1 MVQRR
6 PMYDAE
12 FREDALQILRETK
25 RSIRQ
30 VSEDLGISQW
40 TLRGWVRAE
49 VKKTKSEGRPRGRKR
64 AAGEQMEQSLE
75 AKLKELEAALFIRHR
90 PTAQQASEGAR
101 TGPGNIEKGGHLLRQ

>member
-40 TLRGWVRAE
+40 TLRGWYRAE

-75 AKLKELEAALFIRHR
+75 AKLKELEAENRQLNKRVKELEQDRAILKKAATFF
-90 PTAQQASEGAR
+90 AR
-101 TGPGNIEKGGHLLRQ
+101 ESD

>member
-30 VSEDLGISQW
+30 VSEDPGISQW
-40 TLRGWVRAE
+40 KLREWYRVE
-49 VKKTKSEGRPRGRKR
+49 VKKTKSEGRPRGTDRQI
-64 AAGEQMEQSLE
+64 AGS
-75 AKLKELEAALFIRHR
+75 A
-90 PTAQQASEGAR
+90 PS
-101 TGPGNIEKGGHLLRQ
+101 

>member
-75 AKLKELEAALFIRHR
+75 AKLKELEAENRQLNKRVKELEQDRAILKKAATFF
-90 PTAQQASEGAR
+90 AR
-101 TGPGNIEKGGHLLRQ
+101 ESD

>member
-1 MVQRR
+1 MVQGR
-6 PMYDAE
+6 PMYDAD

-40 TLRGWVRAE
+40 TLRGWYRAE

-75 AKLKELEAALFIRHR
+75 AKLKELEAENRQLNKRVKELEQDRAILKKAATFF
-90 PTAQQASEGAR
+90 AR
-101 TGPGNIEKGGHLLRQ
+101 ESD

>member
-40 TLRGWVRAE
+40 TLRGWYRAE
-49 VKKTKSEGRPRGRKR
+49 VKKTKSEGRPQGRKR

-75 AKLKELEAALFIRHR
+75 AKLKELEAENRQLNKRVKELEQDRAILKKAATFF
-90 PTAQQASEGAR
+90 AR
-101 TGPGNIEKGGHLLRQ
+101 ESD